1 MMNMNAMATMLNA
14 KPQVSSPSNQA
25 VDKPKAGGS
34 DFMASLKQAMTS
46 GDQDA
51 IKSALAKLETVNPE
65 KIDLSELKHLMGELM
80 ELFTELL
87 ELLPEDFSEVDETFI
102 SSFLDEWEG
111 VLPDEWLSDLN
122 DLTAMTIPFADLLT
136 FSAEGESKSDDE
148 PDPIQL
154 LLMMAFLDQ
163 ESMEDVSSMS
173 AEVAGYFNHAEGL
186 LASLTQLMLPD
197 VKPDQ
202 QINVNQMKQK
212 WALMFERMAKTPE
225 PVAQQNSQQSR
236 FQEFAFLKEL
246 YTRTSSNS
254 NSTQQGPSLL
264 LDTNNAQ
271 LARFQ
276 MMMGSSLTQQ
286 AQPERANQDAFIKQF
301 QNMLSRGSFQQLSN
315 GIQQMTIK
323 LHPQS
328 LGRLDIQVQMV
339 NGSLVARMV
348 TSSHAA
354 RELLDG
360 QLQSLRTA
368 FQSQNIQVD
377 RLEVT
382 QQQTNSL
389 FKEPEKEKE
398 NQEQMKQDQD
408 FEEDQDDEEVLD
420 FSALLEVS
428 IDEEV

>member
-14 KPQVSSPSNQA
+14 KPQISSSSNQTIE
-25 VDKPKAGGS
+25 KQKTGGS
-34 DFMASLKQAMTS
+34 DFMISLKQAITS
-46 GDQDA
+46 GDQGA
-51 IKSALAKLETVNPE
+51 IKKALSKMETMNPE

-80 ELFTELL
+80 ELFADLL
-87 ELLPEDFSEVDETFI
+87 ETLPEELTEVDETFI
-102 SSFLDEWEG
+102 SNFLDEWEG
-111 VLPDEWLSDLN
+111 ILPDEWLSDLETLS
-122 DLTAMTIPFADLLT
+122 DSTLSFTDLLT
-136 FSAEGESKSDDE
+136 FKDESETGSTEE
-148 PDPIQL
+148 PDPVQL

-163 ESMEDVSSMS
+163 ESMEDVSDISS
-173 AEVAGYFNHAEGL
+173 DVAGYFIQAEGL
-186 LASLTQLMLPD
+186 LASLTQLMIPD

-202 QINVNQMKQK
+202 QMNVNQMKQK
-212 WALMFERMAKTPE
+212 WVSMFERIAKAPE
-225 PVAQQNSQQSR
+225 PVTMQQNAQSR

-246 YTRTSSNS
+246 YVRTTGTS
-254 NSTQQGPSLL
+254 NSTQQGPNLL

-276 MMMGSSLTQQ
+276 MLMGTSLTQQ
-286 AQPERANQDAFIKQF
+286 PQPERANQDAFIKQF

-315 GIQQMTIK
+315 GMQQMTIK

-348 TSSHAA
+348 TSTHAA

-360 QLQSLRTA
+360 QLQSLRAA

-398 NQEQMKQDQD
+398 SQGQLKQDQN
-408 FEEDQDDEEVLD
+408 EEDDQNEEEVLD
-420 FSALLEVS
+420 FSELLEVS